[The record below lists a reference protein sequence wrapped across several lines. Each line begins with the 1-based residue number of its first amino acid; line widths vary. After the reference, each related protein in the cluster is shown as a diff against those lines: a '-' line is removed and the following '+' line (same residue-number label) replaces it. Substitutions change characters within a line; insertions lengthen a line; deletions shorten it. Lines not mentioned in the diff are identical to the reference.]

1 MEVLRRLGFLLALL
15 AVGFLARQ
23 GGLLTERRTEWL
35 TAVAFYVALPALV
48 FGATYDRSL
57 GALLSPA
64 LVAGVPTVIL
74 GTAAIAWLVARRE
87 PSHPR
92 RSVAIVQ
99 SYHANLGFLGVPLVA
114 LTLGDEATA
123 VASVVLGVS
132 LFVHVPLT
140 VLTLVAINDADAS
153 VRDEL
158 AELATNP
165 VLVALV
171 FGLGVSAAGL
181 SLSVVDAALAA
192 VASALG
198 APTPTADGVLGFV
211 GEFALPL
218 ALLGVGASLEVETDA
233 LDPRG
238 TGSVVALKVA
248 VMPLLAFGVFTL
260 LAASQAAVAT
270 AVLMFG
276 MPSAVSTYVY
286 ANELGGDARFAS
298 VNVFATTVAS
308 LLVVAVAVQVLG

>member
-15 AVGFLARQ
+15 AVGYAARRA
-23 GGLLTERRTEWL
+23 GLLTERRTEWL
-35 TAVAFYVALPALV
+35 TGVAFYVALPALV
-48 FGATYDRSL
+48 FGATYDRPL
-57 GALLSPA
+57 AALLSPA
-64 LVAGVPTVIL
+64 LLAGVPLVIC
-74 GTAAIAWLVARRE
+74 GTAVIAWLVARRE
-87 PSHPR
+87 PSQAR

-114 LTLGDEATA
+114 LTLGEAATA

-140 VLTLVAINDADAS
+140 ILTLVAINDADAS
-153 VRDEL
+153 VRGEL

-171 FGLGVSAAGL
+171 AGLAASAAGL
-181 SLSVVDAALAA
+181 SLPGTVDAG
-192 VASALG
+192 LG
-198 APTPTADGVLGFV
+198 IL

-218 ALLGVGASLEVETDA
+218 ALLGVGASLEVDAGA
-233 LDPRG
+233 LDPG
-238 TGSVVALKVA
+238 ATGSVVALKVA
-248 VMPLLAFGVFTL
+248 VMPALAFGVFTL

-308 LLVVAVAVQVLG
+308 LLLVAVAIQFLG